1 MRKMK
6 ETIAAVMAISMVLA
20 AGCAKPSESA
30 AGETDSSV
38 QASEVSESEPEE
50 SEPEIKIKVDTKPVD
65 ISKNFKL
72 ELSSDGT
79 VGYGYMKIPGTDYVD
94 SLPTLLLRMDTGD
107 IEYYSYDPYY
117 VYSLVYDCEL
127 YFDPDDG
134 VSEKEMKKSIEG
146 IFGVMNNG
154 YTVDQIV
161 VSMWDYFGY
170 EP

>member
-127 YFDPDDG
+127 YSDPDDG

>member
-1 MRKMK
+1 MKIMK
-6 ETIAAVMAISMVLA
+6 ETIAAVMVISMLLA
-20 AGCAKPSESA
+20 VGCAKSA
-30 AGETDSSV
+30 EPA
-38 QASEVSESEPEE
+38 ASEAESSALASEASETEPEE
-50 SEPEIKIKVDTKPVD
+50 TEPEIKINVDTKPVD

-127 YFDPDDG
+127 YSDPDDG